1 MLFYLLYILLVGL
14 NKVPQ
19 KKTLRKE
26 LVQKGFVKKMLPKK
40 TSKKRDEG
48 RRKEKK
54 SRRGIIQAKSQTQP
68 DPPGKFRRINSFWVI
83 PT

>member
-1 MLFYLLYILLVGL
+1 MVKEKRRLIKHFILLHQNCCVDGVVLFYLLYILLMGL

-40 TSKKRDEG
+40 TSKKKG
-48 RRKEKK
+48 
-54 SRRGIIQAKSQTQP
+54 
-68 DPPGKFRRINSFWVI
+68 
-83 PT
+83 